1 MRIEKNINYGIIVI
15 VFDCVFIYFCDS
27 FSYVFS
33 CEMVL
38 FSLGENVCVCVFFKR
53 NVNVLMQVSILNFRY
68 GDFVRLSVLR
78 YRGGGQEEFSC
89 STVSTF
95 EKS

>member
-1 MRIEKNINYGIIVI
+1 M
-15 VFDCVFIYFCDS
+15 C
-27 FSYVFS
+27 
-33 CEMVL
+33 
-38 FSLGENVCVCVFFKR
+38 VCVCFFKR
-53 NVNVLMQVSILNFRY
+53 NVNILMQVSIFNFRY

-95 EKS
+95 ERS

>member
-1 MRIEKNINYGIIVI
+1 MFLYISATAFKL
-15 VFDCVFIYFCDS
+15 CVQLLDGPLQFG
-27 FSYVFS
+27 
-33 CEMVL
+33 
-38 FSLGENVCVCVFFKR
+38 GECMCVCFFLKR
-53 NVNVLMQVSILNFRY
+53 NVNILMQVSIFNFRY

-95 EKS
+95 ERS

>member
-1 MRIEKNINYGIIVI
+1 MFLYISATALAMCLVVKWSSSVWGRM
-15 VFDCVFIYFCDS
+15 
-27 FSYVFS
+27 YV
-33 CEMVL
+33 C
-38 FSLGENVCVCVFFKR
+38 VCVCVFFKR
-53 NVNVLMQVSILNFRY
+53 NVNVLMQVSIFNFRY

-95 EKS
+95 ERS

>member
-1 MRIEKNINYGIIVI
+1 MFLYISATALAMCSVVRWSSSVWGRMY
-15 VFDCVFIYFCDS
+15 
-27 FSYVFS
+27 
-33 CEMVL
+33 
-38 FSLGENVCVCVFFKR
+38 VCVCVFFKR
-53 NVNVLMQVSILNFRY
+53 NVNILMQVSIFNFRY

-95 EKS
+95 ERS